1 MKTCKHCKG
10 TGRVT
15 GPPAYPPKRTDD
27 TYIDCPKCHG
37 TGEGQQMIFWRHDM
51 FPFVLAAPGTL
62 EDDGTAYVPTYQG
75 KFRPIQ
81 IMSISEGK
89 ELWAQIQ
96 ALKGEQESVLAAVR
110 AGFHSRLT
118 ALVPWVLKNK

>member
-15 GPPAYPPKRTDD
+15 LPPSYPPKRTDD
-27 TYIDCPKCHG
+27 TYADCPKCNG

-51 FPFVLAAPGTL
+51 FPFILAAPGTL

-75 KFRPIQ
+75 KFRPVKV
-81 IMSISEGK
+81 MPLKEGREVWGK
-89 ELWAQIQ
+89 LL
-96 ALKGEQESVLAAVR
+96 ALKTEQEAVLKAVR
-110 AGFHSRLT
+110 EGFHSRLVST
-118 ALVPWVLKNK
+118 APWFIKK